1 MQGHFPLPLQLAD
14 SSIFASSAFHHTSH
28 DILLGI
34 GGRAL
39 SIPLPR
45 GGDVFKAY
53 ISTVKRFPST
63 FFLFNLFNLSR
74 DYLPLFSVQFFLAV
88 CFLFLHFKSPSNFP
102 VQSFLLLSCF
112 LFLHLRAFPNSSF
125 DIELWSRLDRDKEVC
140 RKKGIGDCSLFFF
153 FIILFPS

>member
-1 MQGHFPLPLQLAD
+1 MIFYWGVGGRDLSTPLP
-14 SSIFASSAFHHTSH
+14 
-28 DILLGI
+28 G
-34 GGRAL
+34 
-39 SIPLPR
+39 

-74 DYLPLFSVQFFLAV
+74 DYLPLFSVQFFLAF

-102 VQSFLLLSCF
+102 VQSFLLLVF

-140 RKKGIGDCSLFFF
+140 RKKGIGDFSLCSSFYTVSQLGELRNLP
-153 FIILFPS
+153 ITAPHMQNGEL